1 MKIAQVAP
9 IYVPIPPKKYGGAEW
24 IVRHL
29 CDGMVD
35 RGHEVTL
42 FASGDSQTKAKLVSA
57 VDKAPGMNK
66 EIYLDLGYSMR
77 HMFNYFAAA
86 ENQKKF
92 DLIHWHVSKDIVPL
106 MVSNFVQTPS
116 VITFHNYHPQ
126 GKLDDLWNYN
136 KKNQHKNVHY
146 ISISNRYTK
155 NLPFDF
161 YSTVYNGINVDD
173 FTFNAKGGDYM
184 FWMGRFLP
192 IKGIDIAVNIAK
204 KLNLPLKMGAR
215 ELDTELDFYNKKVKP
230 HISNKIQYIGELGL
244 TEKNK
249 AYGNAKVFINP
260 ILFDEPFGLV
270 VPESMATGT
279 PVIAFDKGAMSEIIK
294 DGETGY
300 LIKPGDIIGMT
311 QAIKKIYD
319 MPNSEYQKMR
329 ENCRK
334 HVEQNFTVKRM
345 LDGYEKVYKSILK

>member
-24 IVRHL
+24 IVSHL
-29 CDGMVD
+29 CDGMIN

-42 FASGDSQTKAKLVSA
+42 FAAGDSKTKAKVIST
-57 VDKAPGMNK
+57 VKKAPGMNK
-66 EIYLDLGYSMR
+66 DIYLDLGYTMR
-77 HMFNYFAAA
+77 HIFNYFLAA

-92 DLIHWHVSKDIVPL
+92 DLIHWHISKDIVPL
-106 MVSNFVQTPS
+106 MISNFIETPS

-126 GKLDDLWNYN
+126 GKLGDLWDFY

-146 ISISNRYTK
+146 ISVSKRYTK

-161 YSTVYNGINVDD
+161 FATVYNGINIDD
-173 FTFNAKGGDYM
+173 FTFNAIGGDYM

-192 IKGIDIAVNIAK
+192 IKGIDLAVKMAQ
-204 KLNLPLKMGAR
+204 KLNLPFKMAAR
-215 ELDTELDFYNKKVKP
+215 ELDTKLDFYNKKIKP
-230 HISNKIQYIGELGL
+230 HLNNKIQYMGELGL

-249 AYGNAKVFINP
+249 AYGDARVFVNP

-270 VPESMATGT
+270 VPEAMATGT
-279 PVIAFDKGAMSEIIK
+279 PVVAFDRGAMSEIIK

-300 LIKPGDIIGMT
+300 IVKPGDTKGLIR
-311 QAIKKIYD
+311 AIKRIYD
-319 MPNSEYQKMR
+319 MPENEYRKMR
-329 ENCRK
+329 ENCRR
-334 HVEQNFTVKRM
+334 HVETNFTVKKM
-345 LDGYEKVYKSILK
+345 LDRYEKVYKSILK